1 MTAPDVRP
9 ETLVVSAG
17 RPPAGPDAP
26 LAQPVV
32 FASTYR
38 AGGPVGYGRDGNP
51 TWEAF
56 EQAIGE
62 LEGGAGTAFSSGMA
76 AATTFLEGL
85 ALGARVVAPA
95 SAYMGVRTYLRDCS
109 ASGRLSVAF
118 VDVTD
123 TRATLDACRAADV
136 LWLESPT
143 NPLIGVADLAA
154 LIDGGHAAGAVVVV
168 DNTFATPLL
177 QRPLLLGADAVLH
190 SVTKYLAGHAD
201 LLMGAIVSTDEQ
213 LREGLLH
220 RRHLHGGVPGAMD
233 AFLALRGLRTLAVRL
248 ERAQANAQILAE
260 RLAAHPA
267 VELVRYPGL
276 ATDPGHELAR
286 RQMRGFGA
294 MLSFEVRGGARA
306 ADRVCETAR
315 VITYATSLGGVESL
329 MERRARWPGDADMPP
344 GLIRLSV
351 GIEHV
356 EDLWADLERALGAV
370 VD

>member
-1 MTAPDVRP
+1 MPEPDVRP
-9 ETLVVSAG
+9 ETRVVSAG
-17 RPPAGPDAP
+17 RPAPGPGAALSP
-26 LAQPVV
+26 PVV

-38 AGGPVGYGRDGNP
+38 AGGRVDYGRDGNP

-56 EQAIGE
+56 ERAIGE
-62 LEGGAGTAFSSGMA
+62 LEGGAGTAFCSGMA
-76 AATTFLEGL
+76 AATTLLEGL
-85 ALGARVVAPA
+85 PVGARVVAPT
-95 SAYMGVRTYLRDCS
+95 SAYMGVRGFLRERA
-109 ASGRLSVAF
+109 ASGRLEVEL

-123 TRATLDACRAADV
+123 TAATLAACKRTDL

-143 NPLIGVADLAA
+143 NPLIGIADLAA
-154 LIDGGHAAGAVVVV
+154 LVAGAHDSGALVVA

-177 QRPLLLGADAVLH
+177 QRPLELGADAVLH

-201 LLMGAIVSTDEQ
+201 LLMGAVVTADDT
-213 LREGLLH
+213 LREGLVH
-220 RRHLHGGVPGAMD
+220 RRHLYGGVPGAMD

-267 VELVRYPGL
+267 VALVRYPGL
-276 ATDPGHELAR
+276 PGDPGHQLAA

-294 MLSFEVRGGARA
+294 MLSFELHGGALA
-306 ADRVCETAR
+306 AERVCEAAR
-315 VITYATSLGGVESL
+315 LITYATSLGGVESL
-329 MERRARWPGDADMPP
+329 MERRARWPGDADLPP
-344 GLIRLSV
+344 GLIRFSV

-356 EDLWADLERALGAV
+356 EDLWADLERAFGAA